1 VSETTSSSNAP
12 HVVFGEGS
20 LQKLPGEIA
29 RMDWSRAMIVSTPGR
44 AALTEKVEALL
55 GNRVAAVF
63 DRAQVHVPERVAA
76 SARRMS
82 EDAQADVIVALG
94 GGSAIGVAKA
104 VALTSD
110 IPIVAVPTTYGGSEM
125 TPIWGLTTD
134 GVKETG
140 RDQRVMPR
148 VVIYDPDLTL
158 SLPARVTACSGLNAM
173 AHCIEA
179 LYAPNVS
186 ARVMEPA
193 LEGLKALA
201 SSLVRLAA
209 APNDREQRREAMRG
223 AMLAGFAL
231 GNAQMALHH
240 KLCHSLGG
248 AFDLPHAETHAVL
261 LPYTAAYNRDAA
273 PDAMRAAAKAL
284 GVEDT
289 PIELLSIA
297 MTIDAPRAL
306 REIGMKESDTERA
319 TSVAMEKQYPNPAEL
334 TREKIRVL
342 LEAACHG
349 DAQYVTDF
357 A

>member
-1 VSETTSSSNAP
+1 
-12 HVVFGEGS
+12 
-20 LQKLPGEIA
+20 
-29 RMDWSRAMIVSTPGR
+29 
-44 AALTEKVEALL
+44 
-55 GNRVAAVF
+55 
-63 DRAQVHVPERVAA
+63 
-76 SARRMS
+76 
-82 EDAQADVIVALG
+82 
-94 GGSAIGVAKA
+94 
-104 VALTSD
+104 
-110 IPIVAVPTTYGGSEM
+110 
-125 TPIWGLTTD
+125 
-134 GVKETG
+134 
-140 RDQRVMPR
+140 
-148 VVIYDPDLTL
+148 
-158 SLPARVTACSGLNAM
+158 
-173 AHCIEA
+173 
-179 LYAPNVS
+179 
-186 ARVMEPA
+186 
-193 LEGLKALA
+193 
-201 SSLVRLAA
+201 
-209 APNDREQRREAMRG
+209 MRG

-240 KLCHSLGG
+240 KLCHALGG
-248 AFDLPHAETHAVL
+248 AFDLPHAEMHAVL